1 MVISNLRLAG
11 FTALLLVVAV
21 LVVPVAAADD
31 WGRDRAASTTI
42 VVDDALDPA
51 IRGALLARS
60 TSPATSVEVE
70 TPVASA
76 TTADGFAWE
85 AAGVGA
91 GVALVCVLLV
101 AGCAMVL
108 GQRHDRIQ
116 SA

>member
-1 MVISNLRLAG
+1 MISLNLRLAG
-11 FTALLLVVAV
+11 CTALFLVVAV

-31 WGRDRAASTTI
+31 WGRDRAAATAI
-42 VVDDALDPA
+42 VVADALDPA

-60 TSPATSVEVE
+60 TSLATSGELGTSVG
-70 TPVASA
+70 SA
-76 TTADGFAWE
+76 TTADGFAWG

-91 GVALVCVLLV
+91 GVALAGVLLV

-108 GQRHDRIQ
+108 GQRHGRIR